1 MILDELTCIEC
12 TIEYCEKCKTKS
24 ICEKCENNLIWQNEG
39 C

>member
-24 ICEKCENNLIWQNEG
+24 IYEKCENNLIWQNEG